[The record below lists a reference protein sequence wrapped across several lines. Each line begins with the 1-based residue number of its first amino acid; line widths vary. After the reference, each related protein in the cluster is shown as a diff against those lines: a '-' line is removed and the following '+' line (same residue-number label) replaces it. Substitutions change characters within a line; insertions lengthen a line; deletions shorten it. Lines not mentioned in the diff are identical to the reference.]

1 MARLAPGRVLFW
13 IVASVAERNARLDAL
28 AKAGT
33 AWAGR
38 RREEL
43 QKRVAL
49 NKKILAGRTGSER
62 LAQASVQ
69 AGADLVVDS
78 INDFLLTS

>member
-1 MARLAPGRVLFW
+1 VARLATKQVLFL
-13 IVASVAERNARLDAL
+13 IVASLAERNARLAAL
-28 AKAGT
+28 AKAT
-33 AWAGR
+33 SAWASR

-43 QKRVAL
+43 QKRAAL